1 MKEQLEYFIRS
12 RLKNPNNHEIK
23 SILEI
28 FHLKHFQKGEY
39 FKRHEN
45 ICKHLGFVLEGSV
58 RHYAI
63 KNNGSEMTGRIS
75 KKNDFV
81 TDIISVRT
89 KGETPI
95 SIKAIESSSILIAT
109 TNDVDHLLETNLTFN
124 RLLREYMA
132 DNVVEMGKM
141 RLLFLMGTAKERY
154 KLILENNPNLLKSVP
169 LRFIASMI
177 GITPTQLSRIRNKNK
192 NQLK

>member
-1 MKEQLEYFIRS
+1 MKEQLEYFIKAT
-12 RLKNPNNHEIK
+12 LKNPDEEDIK

-28 FHLKHFQKGEY
+28 FYLKQLEKDDY
-39 FKRHEN
+39 FKHQDEF
-45 ICKHLGFVLEGSV
+45 CKHLGFIIEGSF

-63 KNNGSEMTGRIS
+63 KDNGDEITGRIS

-81 TDIISVRT
+81 TDIISIRT
-89 KGETPI
+89 KARTPI
-95 SIKAIESSSILIAT
+95 SIKAIET
-109 TNDVDHLLETNLTFN
+109 TFVLVASYKEVEKLLETNLTFN

-141 RLLFLMGTAKERY
+141 RILFITGTAKERY
-154 KLILENNPNLLKSVP
+154 RLILENNPDLLKNVP

-177 GITPTQLSRIRNKNK
+177 GITPTQLSRIRNKK
-192 NQLK
+192 EK